1 MGLLPGACRAPFCRE
16 TSLLPPL
23 SPHCWVRIQPGPP
36 RRAGNAPLL
45 TCSTVPALSRG
56 RGGVV
61 FTSALTAQPQA
72 CMPQAYSRC
81 LINPGKMTMPQ
92 SGNVNCHCQS
102 EAERRGSRRWVRGA
116 REGEVGA
123 RGRVPVGEGGLG
135 SAAQGGRWF
144 PYAGAAPGQRLS
156 AALSRGRRVPA
167 PRRERFRRT
176 GDESNNSTCA
186 RTAARATA
194 PAPDL
199 PHFFI

>member
-72 CMPQAYSRC
+72 CMPPGIQQVLNQPRQNDNASVGKCELSLSVRGRAKGEQAVGERGKGGRGGSSGTC
-81 LINPGKMTMPQ
+81 PGGRGRPRLC
-92 SGNVNCHCQS
+92 SPGRAVVPI
-102 EAERRGSRRWVRGA
+102 RRGGPRAEAFRRPKP
-116 REGEVGA
+116 RETRA
-123 RGRVPVGEGGLG
+123 
-135 SAAQGGRWF
+135 SAAKGTVPQDWGRK
-144 PYAGAAPGQRLS
+144 
-156 AALSRGRRVPA
+156 
-167 PRRERFRRT
+167 
-176 GDESNNSTCA
+176 
-186 RTAARATA
+186 
-194 PAPDL
+194 
-199 PHFFI
+199 

>member
-1 MGLLPGACRAPFCRE
+1 M
-16 TSLLPPL
+16 
-23 SPHCWVRIQPGPP
+23 
-36 RRAGNAPLL
+36 
-45 TCSTVPALSRG
+45 
-56 RGGVV
+56 V

-81 LINPGKMTMPQ
+81 LINPGKMTMHQ

-144 PYAGAAPGQRLS
+144 PDTEAAPGQRLS

-176 GDESNNSTCA
+176 GDKSNNSTCA
-186 RTAARATA
+186 RTAARATS
-194 PAPDL
+194 PGSRFIPFFYINGHSSQTHTYDYL
-199 PHFFI
+199 PPFLSSRTALGSLVLLSLGRSSHQTGSSGDAGAKLKSSP